1 MEIDLDIL
9 MILTLLGMLIA
20 IFSGVHIALALG
32 ATAMVGTYFIF
43 EDLYM
48 AASQV
53 GGAAYELIRDH
64 IFMTIPLFV
73 LMGDFLSRSGAA
85 ADLYTLI
92 NKGLKG
98 VPGRLGVAT
107 VTGNATISSTA
118 DGGPI
123 LNLISDDPSDVADFN
138 TEGIIKFFAENDASQ
153 SVEYAN
159 IEMVTRDVSDGSE
172 DGRIEININENG
184 TVTRSF
190 ILDHDN
196 LYLANAQ
203 PLRWLNF
210 TSTHDYI
217 LKPTTINGERT
228 VLLPDASGTVLTTGN
243 SDTPT
248 TTTSSSD
255 ADFVLIDDGGTMKKI
270 TPTNLGITAGAAS
283 LDDATALA
291 IALG

>member
-1 MEIDLDIL
+1 
-9 MILTLLGMLIA
+9 MIT
-20 IFSGVHIALALG
+20 ALQNG
-32 ATAMVGTYFIF
+32 AVELYHDNVKKVETTSVG
-43 EDLYM
+43 
-48 AASQV
+48 
-53 GGAAYELIRDH
+53 
-64 IFMTIPLFV
+64 
-73 LMGDFLSRSGAA
+73 
-85 ADLYTLI
+85 
-92 NKGLKG
+92 
-98 VPGRLGVAT
+98 AT

-243 SDTPT
+243 SDSPT

-270 TPTNLGITAGAAS
+270 TPSNLGITAGAAS